1 MDEYGSF
8 SGHEFE
14 ELLLFTL
21 NLDKDVVAHF
31 YTPRWQKHQEKL
43 IEIYK
48 QSKSSQ
54 SNKGLA
60 VALALLV
67 TEPVVRSHTK
77 DILLT
82 TSSNSS
88 IAEKLLPYH
97 RDVEGLLKQL
107 RSEANTYAEPL
118 KSLVLQ
124 EKESVQ
130 TLLEDLTKT
139 IRQHIPDG
147 EKVMASQLS
156 LQNSPLA
163 AAVAQAQDAM
173 AEKTARS
180 SQNKKILVTVL
191 PSERKTVLNALSP
204 YVDAD
209 QKQTLKN
216 LLTKGSSAEPIYFN
230 ESRVM
235 LGDFFRRLKDKKILQ
250 GVKHYSE
257 LAIWLSQHFFFW
269 NKDKGKLTPVKEQSI
284 LKVLREGNK
293 PDFPIQI

>member
-21 NLDKDVVAHF
+21 NLDKDIVAQYF
-31 YTPRWQKHQEKL
+31 TPRWQKHQENL

-48 QSKSSQ
+48 QSESSQ

-97 RDVEGLLKQL
+97 RDVKGLLKQL
-107 RSEANTYAEPL
+107 RTEVTTYDEPL
-118 KSLVLQ
+118 RSLVLQ

-139 IRQHIPDG
+139 IRQYIPDG
-147 EKVMASQLS
+147 HSVMASQLS
-156 LQNSPLA
+156 MQSSPLT
-163 AAVAQAQDAM
+163 AAVEQAQDAV
-173 AEKTARS
+173 AEKVGRNL
-180 SQNKKILVTVL
+180 QNKKISVTVH
-191 PSERKTVLNALSP
+191 PSECKTVLTALSP

-209 QKQTLKN
+209 QKQTLMN

-230 ESRVM
+230 ESRVL
-235 LGDFFRRLKDKKILQ
+235 LGDFFRRLKDKRIIQ

-269 NKDKGKLTPVKEQSI
+269 NKDRGKLTPVKEKSI